1 MAITQANRLLS
12 LSTPLPYNQLVVRR
26 LSAEEGISR
35 LFQIDLDLL
44 HEEALGEGPPFTID
58 PRKLVGQPMAV
69 AVLQKEGDTEVERH
83 FNGICISFAQ
93 GNRTSRWTKYHAVV
107 VPRPWLL
114 TQIRQ
119 SRIFQQKSVKDILAA
134 VLKGFDFK
142 LELKGTYEPRNYC
155 VQYRES
161 DWDFA
166 SRLMEEEGIFYFF
179 EHTENGHTMIL
190 ADSPTSHKPCPTKN
204 KIEFAVDRSSEKTEW
219 ASSILTWR
227 VDDRVRTGKY
237 TLWDHTF
244 ELPGKELEAAQV
256 SLFDIGGNKQ
266 LEIFD
271 YPGGY
276 AKRYDGIA
284 PGGGEQSS
292 EVSKVFQDNKRTVSI
307 RQQEVDVKYKNFYG
321 TSDCCSLVPG
331 FRFEMVNHQ
340 HVEYNAPYVV
350 ATMRTEAV
358 QSPSY
363 VSDEPVAEPYSVGL
377 VAIAYGK
384 APFRP
389 ERRTAKPIVHGSQSA
404 VVVGPAGEEI
414 FTDKYGRVKVQ
425 FNWDRHGRRND
436 TSSCWLRVAQMW
448 AGKKWGTMFIP
459 RIGMEVLVDFLEGDP
474 DQPIIVGCVYNA
486 DNLPPYTLPDH
497 KTRSTIK
504 TNSSKGGGGF
514 NEIRFE
520 DKKGEEQIFIHAQKN
535 QDVRVKYDNME
546 WIGNDRHLIVER
558 DQFEKVKRDKHLQVT
573 GDQVEKIDGN
583 VHLKVGSNKEQKIGS
598 KFAVDAGTEV
608 HLKAGVSATIEA
620 GTSLTLKVGGNFV
633 NINSAGVFVK
643 GAMVMLN
650 SGGAA
655 GSGGGASPGAPKDP
669 KEADKDQ
676 AGERMQIASLKP
688 PPTPPE
694 FAALADLVRG
704 GGGGA
709 GPSVMAA
716 LAQAQ
721 SAAQAQAAQ
730 GIQSAQTVVGA
741 VQQQA
746 AGVAAAAMSAAQSKF
761 DDVKDKVDE
770 LADKAKSKF
779 DEAKDLANE
788 LKDKAEELADK
799 AIEMAEEAKS
809 KMEELENEIRSAVD
823 SAVQMAEEKV
833 AEAQKAAEEVKQ
845 QAEQAVQ
852 EAKEAV
858 EETINK
864 GEEAVNAAKEKL
876 EQAETAARQAFSDA
890 QAQADAAVEEAK
902 QKVEEAK
909 QQAAEAVEDAK
920 EQVDAV
926 KEEAEQQIAEA
937 EQKVE
942 EAKQQVEQAAQ
953 EAEQQVEQAAAQAQQ
968 QAEEVKQQA
977 EQAAQQA
984 QQAAT
989 DAAESAKEAATGAAD
1004 DVKQAAEAVTQ
1015 QTGQAIQGAKDAI
1028 PFM

>member
-12 LSTPLPYNQLVVRR
+12 LSTPLPYDQLVVRR

-44 HEEALGEGPPFTID
+44 HEEVRGEGPPFTID
-58 PRKLVGQPMAV
+58 PKKLVGQPMAV

-114 TQIRQ
+114 TQIKQ
-119 SRIFQQKSVKDILAA
+119 SRIFQQKSVKDILGA

-142 LELKGTYEPRNYC
+142 LELEGTYEPRNYC

-179 EHTENGHTMIL
+179 EHTENGHKMIL
-190 ADSPTSHKPCPTKN
+190 ADSPTSHKPSPTKN

-276 AKRYDGIA
+276 AKRYDGIS
-284 PGGGEQSS
+284 PGGGEQQS
-292 EVSKVFQDNKRTVSI
+292 EVSKVFQDNKRTVSL

-340 HVEYNAPYVV
+340 HAEYNAPYVV

-363 VSDEPVAEPYSVGL
+363 ISDEPVAEPYSVGL

-514 NEIRFE
+514 NEIRLE

-535 QDVRVKYDNME
+535 QDVRVKHDNME

-558 DQFEKVKRDKHLQVT
+558 DQFEKVKRDKHLQVI
-573 GDQVEKIDGN
+573 GDQVEKVDGN
-583 VHLKVGSNKEQKIGS
+583 VHLEVRSNKEQKIGS
-598 KFAVDAGTEV
+598 KYAVESGTEV

-633 NINSAGVFVK
+633 NINAGGIFVK
-643 GAMVMLN
+643 GTMVMIN

-655 GSGGGASPGAPKDP
+655 GSGGGASPGTPKNP
-669 KEADKDQ
+669 LEADKDES
-676 AGERMQIASLKP
+676 GESTRVSA
-688 PPTPPE
+688 PPE
-694 FAALADLVRG
+694 SPKAFEL
-704 GGGGA
+704 
-709 GPSVMAA
+709 
-716 LAQAQ
+716 
-721 SAAQAQAAQ
+721 
-730 GIQSAQTVVGA
+730 
-741 VQQQA
+741 
-746 AGVAAAAMSAAQSKF
+746 VAAAALQRSQNPAAPSVEDVMQNALAEVPRVPPAPVPLPGPAPDIDTAVARVTESADKLAPEAEKLGLMIQGLRDSPFGSAVFMQAIDALNSARNAQEFGGKTF
-761 DDVKDKVDE
+761 VDE
-770 LADKAKSKF
+770 ALAARNRLENRGQFADPSRVLAEANKAKENLDKGLAKI
-779 DEAKDLANE
+779 EAV
-788 LKDKAEELADK
+788 
-799 AIEMAEEAKS
+799 
-809 KMEELENEIRSAVD
+809 R
-823 SAVQMAEEKV
+823 QQV
-833 AEAQKAAEEVKQ
+833 AEAIQAGEAQMQALQGLGQ
-845 QAEQAVQ
+845 QA
-852 EAKEAV
+852 
-858 EETINK
+858 
-864 GEEAVNAAKEKL
+864 GDL
-876 EQAETAARQAFSDA
+876 AR
-890 QAQADAAVEEAK
+890 
-902 QKVEEAK
+902 
-909 QQAAEAVEDAK
+909 
-920 EQVDAV
+920 
-926 KEEAEQQIAEA
+926 
-937 EQKVE
+937 
-942 EAKQQVEQAAQ
+942 AAQ
-953 EAEQQVEQAAAQAQQ
+953 NGVPFVPPPPAPPLPSPP
-968 QAEEVKQQA
+968 
-977 EQAAQQA
+977 
-984 QQAAT
+984 
-989 DAAESAKEAATGAAD
+989 ESIPSSYVPFTG
-1004 DVKQAAEAVTQ
+1004 
-1015 QTGQAIQGAKDAI
+1015 
-1028 PFM
+1028 